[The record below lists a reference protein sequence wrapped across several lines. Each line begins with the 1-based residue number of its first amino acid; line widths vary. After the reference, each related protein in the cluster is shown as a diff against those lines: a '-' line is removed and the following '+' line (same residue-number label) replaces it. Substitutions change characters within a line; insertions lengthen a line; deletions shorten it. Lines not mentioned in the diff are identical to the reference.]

1 MPNINS
7 LRNFKMDKELC
18 KTCGKLI
25 PKTNF
30 ACHLK
35 SHSFDTFVHQ
45 DTKIPEQFSC
55 ITCKKRFQSKE
66 LAEKHILTCNFCC
79 GICQKSFKQKQTLT
93 RHVKTVHN
101 QLKPTIKCDDCQ
113 EEFDKKGDLKE
124 HIKSHT
130 PLNSKI
136 IYGKRKREVSSMSGV
151 IKRANLQCPNF
162 I

>member
-1 MPNINS
+1 MEHMKRMHDSDDITKAY
-7 LRNFKMDKELC
+7 LRMANGGSIFIVAEDI
-18 KTCGKLI
+18 TD
-25 PKTNF
+25 F
-30 ACHLK
+30 
-35 SHSFDTFVHQ
+35 SDTFDDK
-45 DTKIPEQFSC
+45 DTAIPQQFSC

-79 GICQKSFKQKQTLT
+79 GICQKIFKLKQTLT